1 MSGGEESH
9 RSCLLFGKFSQFP
22 CFHLKP
28 SLFSVGTPGPG
39 AILESLPLFSLGICG
54 RSALFAYRLP
64 FPAPVYGVLRLSSSS
79 WGCGRVLTWHTQR
92 PWVQTP
98 VPQTRVSSCLCP
110 ARQSSY
116 HFTFVVFV
124 LTERH
129 TYSLRVMSPF
139 HSVIAGVIG
148 A

>member
-28 SLFSVGTPGPG
+28 SLFSGNSWAWSHSREFTSVFLRTMWAFCP
-39 AILESLPLFSLGICG
+39 LCLLP
-54 RSALFAYRLP
+54 
-64 FPAPVYGVLRLSSSS
+64 PVSSPCLWCLRLSSSS
-79 WGCGRVLTWHTQR
+79 WGCGRVLTWHTRR